1 MATTTAKKPTAKK
14 ITTPKAKATASTEAE
29 APEAGAEAKA
39 EHGPQLKKKELVDR
53 VTEATGGK
61 KKLVKEIVE
70 ATLAALGEALQK
82 GEALN
87 LPPFGRAKVARSKGE
102 GKDSSM
108 TVKLRGAGE
117 KIVPKP
123 KKETLAEV
131 GEDS

>member
-1 MATTTAKKPTAKK
+1 MATSTKKPTAKK
-14 ITTPKAKATASTEAE
+14 ITTPKAKPQGAEDVAAE
-29 APEAGAEAKA
+29 AAVKPD
-39 EHGPQLKKKELVDR
+39 HGPQLKKKELVDR

-102 GKDSSM
+102 GKESSI
-108 TVKLRGAGE
+108 TVKLRGERE

>member
-14 ITTPKAKATASTEAE
+14 ITTPKAKATASTGAE
-29 APEAGAEAKA
+29 AAEAKA

-102 GKDSSM
+102 GKESSM